1 MMCAIFLGTSKTC
14 WHRQRPSDRKQFG
27 EAAPLKNRKM
37 LILLGRGLDLSVFLP
52 RSLVACWC
60 QQHRHRNPAN
70 QARGDVLT

>member
-1 MMCAIFLGTSKTC
+1 M
-14 WHRQRPSDRKQFG
+14 QFG
-27 EAAPLKNRKM
+27 EAAALKNRKM